1 MPEVLFIEP
10 CDFES
15 FPVGG
20 QLSFARQMMTA
31 FGNHLA
37 LVGISTDDTPTGRWV
52 TKQFDGRRYSFL
64 AVGRRAASGVR
75 PLVPARVTAYLDI
88 SKCRKQI
95 LESGIRSVFTQSPET
110 LMAISKWG
118 WDSLCYMSPGH
129 ANPLK
134 MARYI
139 WARPFAPLYDVKLF
153 AALKSA
159 DVILACADKRAIT
172 ALAQRSRGLLSADRI
187 IQFSTRVDTSVFRP
201 MPRQQAREA
210 LGFDSGLRSRFGGV
224 GGPGPVIVTCGRIN
238 KVKGWNLLVQAFV
251 LFRGAHR
258 DARLVFVG
266 DGEDRPILQQAIHE
280 QGLAGSVLITGFQPP
295 AKVVQYLNAADVVVV
310 GSYKEGWSVAML
322 EALACG
328 RAVVST
334 DVSGARDMVVNGQN
348 GFVVPDRNPRLFA
361 TAMAQALKIKTPN
374 DVSLS
379 IAQKYSLGSLRSDLS
394 RLWKPLAAPRNRA
407 PSPVT
412 RHSSDEGRA
421 MNDEERACFS

>member
-1 MPEVLFIEP
+1 
-10 CDFES
+10 
-15 FPVGG
+15 
-20 QLSFARQMMTA
+20 
-31 FGNHLA
+31 
-37 LVGISTDDTPTGRWV
+37 
-52 TKQFDGRRYSFL
+52 
-64 AVGRRAASGVR
+64 
-75 PLVPARVTAYLDI
+75 LVPARITAYLDI
-88 SKCRKQI
+88 TKCRKQI
-95 LESGIRSVFTQSPET
+95 LEAGIRSAFTQSPET

-139 WARPFAPLYDVKLF
+139 WARPFARLYDVGFF
-153 AALKSA
+153 AALRSA

-172 ALAQRSRGLLSADRI
+172 ALAQRSRGVLSADRI
-187 IQFSTRVDTSVFRP
+187 IQFPTRVDTSIFRP

-238 KVKGWNLLVQAFV
+238 KIKGWNLLVQAFD
-251 LFRGAHR
+251 LFRGTHQ

-280 QGLAGSVLITGFQPP
+280 QGLAGAVLITGFQPP
-295 AKVVQYLNAADVVVV
+295 AKVVQYLNAADVFVV

-334 DVSGARDMVVNGQN
+334 DVSGARDLIVDGQN
-348 GFVVPDRNPRLFA
+348 GFVVPGRDPRLFA
-361 TAMAQALKIKTPN
+361 AAMAQALKIKTPN
-374 DVSLS
+374 DISLS
-379 IAQKYSLGSLRSDLS
+379 IAQKYSLANLRRDLS
-394 RLWKPLAAPRNRA
+394 RLWEPLALSPRLSAGVLRPLAGANAGNKDRL
-407 PSPVT
+407 
-412 RHSSDEGRA
+412 EK
-421 MNDEERACFS
+421 